1 MGGYSIGVECSIG
14 VSYRSMLLE
23 CSIGVFYIGV
33 FYWGIFYRSM
43 LYAIGVFYWGMLLE
57 YSIGVFSIGVCY
69 LGMGVW
75 GNGVPPCQHLLSV
88 ILYNECHDSRKSYN
102 GI

>member
-1 MGGYSIGVECSIG
+1 MGVSYCYSYGVFSIGVCCMLLEYSIGVCYGGYSIGVECSIG

-43 LYAIGVFYWGMLLE
+43 LFGYG
-57 YSIGVFSIGVCY
+57 
-69 LGMGVW
+69 GMGERRSPM
-75 GNGVPPCQHLLSV
+75 GTS
-88 ILYNECHDSRKSYN
+88 I
-102 GI
+102 